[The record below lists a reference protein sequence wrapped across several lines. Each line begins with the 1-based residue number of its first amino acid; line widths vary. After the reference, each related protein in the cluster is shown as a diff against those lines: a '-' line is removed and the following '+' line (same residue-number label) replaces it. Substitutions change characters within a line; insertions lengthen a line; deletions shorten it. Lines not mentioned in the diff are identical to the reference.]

1 MSKTELIFCGDFI
14 ISEGISYQ
22 KNNIDSC
29 VFDMFKSSDFNVVNL
44 ECPVTDATSSIN
56 N

>member
-1 MSKTELIFCGDFI
+1 MSKTELIFCGNFI

-29 VFDMFKSSDFNVVNL
+29 VFDMFKSSDFNVVIL
-44 ECPVTDATSSIN
+44 EYPVTDATRSIN